1 MKRRTS
7 LAAAAIAASM
17 VIFGTIGLFRRWI
30 PLPSDVLAFIR
41 GILGSAFLML
51 FLKLQGKKLN
61 KDKMKPYRNR
71 LVISGAMIGINWILL
86 FEAYR
91 YTTVAIATLC
101 YYLQPVIV
109 LMTAPLILH
118 EKMTGR
124 QLFCAAVAVCG
135 MFLVA
140 DTGSFAPGG
149 NGLGILLGLGAAV
162 LYAAVVLMNK
172 TIIGVP
178 AYEKTIVQL
187 FSAAA
192 VLIPYM
198 LINGSF
204 RLYPLTAMEGIA
216 VLITGIVHTGIA
228 YALYFG
234 AVEYI
239 SARSAAVMS
248 YIDPVTAV
256 LLSALFLHEPLSL
269 RSAIGAVLILGSAL
283 FSEMI

>member
-109 LMTAPLILH
+109 LMTAPLIL
-118 EKMTGR
+118 
-124 QLFCAAVAVCG
+124 
-135 MFLVA
+135 
-140 DTGSFAPGG
+140 
-149 NGLGILLGLGAAV
+149 
-162 LYAAVVLMNK
+162 
-172 TIIGVP
+172 
-178 AYEKTIVQL
+178 
-187 FSAAA
+187 
-192 VLIPYM
+192 
-198 LINGSF
+198 
-204 RLYPLTAMEGIA
+204 
-216 VLITGIVHTGIA
+216 
-228 YALYFG
+228 
-234 AVEYI
+234 
-239 SARSAAVMS
+239 
-248 YIDPVTAV
+248 
-256 LLSALFLHEPLSL
+256 
-269 RSAIGAVLILGSAL
+269 
-283 FSEMI
+283 